1 MLLLMLIVEVGA
13 VINAVAVAIVVAVV
27 VVVNVVTIVG
37 NSYSVRL
44 FPLWNYMRQTSNQ
57 EVVIGHKCGWS
68 SLLLLV

>member
-13 VINAVAVAIVVAVV
+13 VINAVAVAIVVA